1 MRHLRTLLRTLA
13 AVLLWG
19 GALSVGWVLLLRVL
33 PPPVTSTMVVQR
45 LELGRADRTW
55 RPLEAMAHALPNAVI
70 AAEDQKFMF
79 HHGFDLEAIEKALDH
94 NERRKGRGR
103 IKGASTISQQV
114 AKNVFL
120 WQGRTWVRKGLEVW
134 FTALIELL
142 WSKERILEVYLNVA
156 ELGPGT
162 FGAEAAAQRC
172 FGRSAARLGTQE
184 AALLAAVLPA
194 PRRYS
199 CQRPS
204 GSVRHRQQWIAQ
216 QMNNLGDQLDPAVL
230 DRAREEMEREEQRRQ
245 RQEERRRK
253 RSRS

>member
-1 MRHLRTLLRTLA
+1 MRLLRRLFRTLA
-13 AVLLWG
+13 AVAFWCIG
-19 GALSVGWVLLLRVL
+19 LSIGWVLIMAVL
-33 PPPVTSTMVVQR
+33 PPPVTSTMLVQR
-45 LELGRADRTW
+45 FEQGRADRSW
-55 RPLEAMAHALPNAVI
+55 RALEAMARTLPNAVI

-79 HHGFDLEAIEKALDH
+79 HHGFDIEAIGKALEQ

-103 IKGASTISQQV
+103 VKGASTISQQV

-134 FTALIELL
+134 FTALVELL

-172 FGRSAARLGTQE
+172 FGKSASRLGALE

-199 CQRPS
+199 CQRP
-204 GSVRHRQQWIAQ
+204 GGFVRSRQQWIAR
-216 QMNNLGDQLDPAVL
+216 QMDNLGDQLDPVVL
-230 DRAREEMEREEQRRQ
+230 ARAREEMELEDEREQRRK
-245 RQEERRRK
+245 ERRRQRK
-253 RSRS
+253 RT